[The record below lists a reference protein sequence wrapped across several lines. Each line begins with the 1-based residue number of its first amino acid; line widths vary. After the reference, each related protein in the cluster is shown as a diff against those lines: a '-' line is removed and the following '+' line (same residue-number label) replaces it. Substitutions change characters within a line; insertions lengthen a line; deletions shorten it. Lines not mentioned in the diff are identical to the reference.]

1 MTPYDKTIWI
11 NDETYLDEDN
21 MNKIENQLDILTNNA
36 ISESEKNYITETELE
51 NKNYIDE
58 IELSNKG
65 YATETYVITQINNSI
80 GTALGGSY

>member
-36 ISESEKNYITETELE
+36 ISESEKNYITETEL
-51 NKNYIDE
+51 
-58 IELSNKG
+58 SNKG